1 MNKKVKQAGFT
12 LIELMIVVG
21 IVGILVAIAY
31 PAYQDQIR
39 KTKRAD
45 AEAGLTELAQ
55 FMERF
60 YTSNGR
66 YVDGGGAPPALPF
79 TQTPKDENAKAYNLS
94 LSAVNATSFTLQAVP
109 IGAQAADSC
118 GTLTLTNTGQKGASG
133 GAVSTCW

>member
-1 MNKKVKQAGFT
+1 MTKQVKQSGFT

-21 IVGILVAIAY
+21 IVGILMAVAY
-31 PAYQDQIR
+31 PAYQDQVR

-45 AEAGLTELAQ
+45 AQAGLTELAQ

-66 YVDGGGAPPALPF
+66 YVNGGGAAPALPF
-79 TQTPKDENAKAYNLS
+79 TQTPTDENTKAYNLG

-109 IGAQAADSC
+109 IGGQAADPC
-118 GTLTLTNTGQKGASG
+118 GTLTLTNTGQKGVSG
-133 GAVSTCW
+133 GSVSTCW